1 MTITENGSIIRSQK
15 TKNGKGGVIVQNYS
29 YNRNSLINRS
39 TMGYRYTGIRRPRVS
54 VGRIL
59 LHFLVKVFLSD
70 SAILAYKVSALLFGM
85 TLVLGA
91 VGAAESGALPVPVC
105 FSVSLVALASAC
117 GYLYKKYGLNG

>member
-1 MTITENGSIIRSQK
+1 
-15 TKNGKGGVIVQNYS
+15 
-29 YNRNSLINRS
+29 
-39 TMGYRYTGIRRPRVS
+39 MGYRYTGTRRPRVS

-91 VGAAESGALPVPVC
+91 IGAAESGTLPVAVS
-105 FSVSLVALASAC
+105 FSVCLIALASAC